1 MTKDQGPFKI
11 QSRRILLLRFHL
23 AQLFHVVLP
32 NSSSYINVA
41 TELRLSN
48 EITVKRGK
56 KEKREERK
64 KIPAFLSRSIKLP
77 NSHQEQSIPR
87 NYRERD
93 FLGSLSVARSKS
105 WSINQRITEVTAP
118 NRPRGHRARRFA
130 IKSVNFSHARAISEF
145 VISIFHFRRGYRSRL
160 LRIALKEALS
170 TSWNKQEILT
180 WLNSCTGCHENCTTS
195 CLSNFLLQVDWGFL
209 CVYDQFKGVTID

>member
-11 QSRRILLLRFHL
+11 HSRRILRLRFHL

-64 KIPAFLSRSIKLP
+64 KFPLSWVDRSSSLTVIKSSL
-77 NSHQEQSIPR
+77 SPR

-160 LRIALKEALS
+160 LRIALKETLS

-180 WLNSCTGCHENCTTS
+180 WLNSCTGCHENI
-195 CLSNFLLQVDWGFL
+195 LLLRV
-209 CVYDQFKGVTID
+209 